1 MYQCPKEGNVPL
13 QDSELAPGLAAK
25 ACPSCGGSWIPPEI
39 YDEWQKPQIDPD
51 APTQVAVLP
60 LSLDVPFQPAGLDNR
75 AALCPDCRS
84 YLVRGRVSLK
94 HTAFYVE
101 RCPNCKGIWCDAGE
115 WNILQ
120 KLSLDTHIGYLFSAE
135 WQSQVRDQETIAR
148 EQQAIVDKLGPDIA
162 ERIFALSKLL
172 EDHPNG
178 DFGVAYL
185 MRRFD
190 Q

>member
-1 MYQCPKEGNVPL
+1 
-13 QDSELAPGLAAK
+13 
-25 ACPSCGGSWIPPEI
+25 
-39 YDEWQKPQIDPD
+39 
-51 APTQVAVLP
+51 
-60 LSLDVPFQPAGLDNR
+60 LDNR

-84 YLVRGRVSLK
+84 YLIRGRVSLK
-94 HTAFYVE
+94 HTSFYVE
-101 RCPNCKGIWCDAGE
+101 RCSNCKGIWCDAGE
-115 WNILQ
+115 WDILQ

-135 WQSQVRDQETIAR
+135 WQSQVREQENSAR
-148 EQQAIVDKLGPDIA
+148 EQQAIVDKLGPEIA
-162 ERIFALSKLL
+162 DRIFDLAKQL